1 MEIPKMLTV
10 YKKRFETPLEALIQ
24 ARFEHG
30 IPAEVPMTYAGR
42 LDPMAVGQMIILVG
56 DECKNRDQYLGRD
69 KTYKLEILFGIGTD
83 TQDVFGVIDCE
94 EEKKESCI
102 REFNE
107 NESVAVMIA
116 AKSEIMNFMGTHTFR
131 YPKYST
137 KGLLNEEN
145 ELPEREMT
153 VASIR
158 TEGGKMISGTY
169 IKALVKEACE
179 KIKGDFRYEEIARS
193 WEIVRDD
200 VEYPVMKFEI
210 ECASGTYMRTIAQ
223 ELGKRMGIPALAYY
237 IERTRT

>member
-1 MEIPKMLTV
+1 MSEFPKVITV
-10 YKKRFETPLEALIQ
+10 YKNRFETPLEALVR
-24 ARFEHG
+24 ARFEHA

-42 LDPMAVGQMIILVG
+42 LDPMAVGQMLILIG
-56 DECKNRDQYLGRD
+56 DECKKRDEYLGRD

-83 TQDVFGVIDCE
+83 TQDVFGVIDSE
-94 EEKKESCI
+94 V

-116 AKSEIMNFMGTHTFR
+116 AKTEIMNFMGTHTFQ

-137 KGLLNEEN
+137 KGLLNEDN

-153 VASIR
+153 VTSIR
-158 TEGGKMISGTY
+158 TDGGKMIPGKY
-169 IKALVKEACE
+169 IKALVKEAIQ
-179 KIKGDFRYEEIARS
+179 KIKGDFRYEEIASS
-193 WEIVRDD
+193 WEKVKDE

-223 ELGKRMGIPALAYY
+223 ELGKRLGIPALAYY
-237 IERTRT
+237 IERTQT